1 MNSMANN
8 RVLFK
13 YRNCKDDGLRVL
25 RERELWFATAN
36 TFNDPFEAETSF
48 PDVLA
53 AVWARKELPL
63 NLKLKFQKALKESI
77 STYGVCALSRA
88 RKNQLMWSHYADE
101 HRGFCIGFKEKE
113 LRGEGSRIHAIN
125 IKYQSNY
132 PYQGIIDRL
141 EFFESHPSENS
152 LQKIAGDII
161 HSILGTK
168 YSGWKYERERRLIKL
183 ESGALKFEP
192 KAINS
197 IAFGLRTSEE
207 SKEEIRSLLS
217 GKEWSHV
224 KWYKAEKSTAKYS
237 LDFSLL
243 S

>member
-1 MNSMANN
+1 MNTTEKNGI
-8 RVLFK
+8 LFK

-25 RERELWFATAN
+25 RNRELWFATADN
-36 TFNDPFEAETSF
+36 FNDPFEAETSF
-48 PDVLA
+48 PNVLA

-63 NLKLKFQKALKESI
+63 DLKLKFEEALKESI

-113 LRGEGSRIHAIN
+113 LRSQGSKIHAID
-125 IKYQSNY
+125 ITYQSNY

-141 EFFESHPSENS
+141 NFFENHPNENS
-152 LQKIAGDII
+152 LHDIAGDII

-168 YSGWKYERERRLIKL
+168 YSGWRYERERRLIKL
-183 ESGALKFEP
+183 DSGALKFEP

-207 SKEEIRSLLS
+207 SKKEIRSLLS

-224 KWYKAEKSTAKYS
+224 KWYKADKSIVKYS
-237 LDFSLL
+237 LDFSPM